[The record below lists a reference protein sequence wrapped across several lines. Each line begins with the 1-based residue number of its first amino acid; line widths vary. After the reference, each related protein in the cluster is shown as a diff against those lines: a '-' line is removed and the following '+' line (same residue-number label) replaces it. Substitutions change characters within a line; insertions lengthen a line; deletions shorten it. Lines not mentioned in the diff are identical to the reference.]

1 MAQEKKYLIGIDA
14 GTTSIKAIILDS
26 ESNMI
31 AAAGQEYTLD
41 TGPDDSC
48 ELDPEIYWNITCAI
62 IKKLLQK
69 SKINPGDIKG
79 LAFSSQG
86 ETIIAVDKQGKP
98 LRKAIIWLDNRSG
111 KEAKI
116 IEENFSKQHLMNVT
130 GQPEVLP
137 LWPAT
142 RILWL
147 KHNEPEIFNQVG
159 KFLLV
164 EDYLL
169 FKLTGRFCT
178 EYSLVSST
186 LYFDFKHKVWWDEML
201 SFLGISS
208 DQLPDL
214 YPSGTIIGELTSDAA
229 SATGLTT
236 KTSCVT
242 GSYDHPAGAIGAGNI
257 APGMVTLT
265 IGASMAMCVTLDKP
279 ITDVSN
285 KLPCQCHA
293 LQDLYFLLPYGQ
305 TAGMVLKWFKDE
317 FCHEEINRSKLINCD
332 PYDLIVAHA
341 EEVPAGAEGLIMLP
355 HLMGTGSPEF
365 NANMKGVFAGI
376 QMGMKKGHFV
386 RSIIESVIAMT
397 ARNIEM
403 IKEKGIAI
411 KTIYMLGGGAKN
423 KIWSQTLADMTG
435 ISVATL
441 TQTENASMGAALI
454 AGVGVG
460 IFKDFE
466 SACSIAVKVQA
477 RYEPN
482 SENYSVYRKVYKE
495 YIALYESLQNFW

>member
-1 MAQEKKYLIGIDA
+1 MAHGKTYLLGIDA
-14 GTTSIKAIILDS
+14 GTTSIKALILDS
-26 ESNMI
+26 DSKVV
-31 AAAGQEYTLD
+31 ASAGQEYTLD
-41 TGPDDSC
+41 TGSDDSC
-48 ELDPEIYWNITCAI
+48 ELDPEVYWKITCAI
-62 IKKLLQK
+62 IRELLQK
-69 SKINPGDIKG
+69 SKIDPALVKG

-86 ETIIAVDKQGKP
+86 ETIIAVDKNGKP

-116 IEENFSKQHLMNVT
+116 LDERFDKQHLMEIT
-130 GQPEVLP
+130 GQPEIQP

-147 KHNEPEIFNQVG
+147 KENEPEIFKQVG

-169 FKLTGRFCT
+169 FRLTGKFCT

-186 LYFDFKHKVWWDEML
+186 LYFDFQRKIWWDEML
-201 SFLGISS
+201 SFLGISPE
-208 DQLPDL
+208 QLPDL
-214 YPSGTIIGELTSDAA
+214 HPSGSVIGELTSAAA
-229 SATGLTT
+229 SATGLTA
-236 KTSCVT
+236 KTLCVT

-279 ITDVSN
+279 ITDASN

-293 LQDLYFLLPYGQ
+293 LKDLYFLLPYGQ

-317 FCHEEINRSKLINCD
+317 FCLEEIEKSKQLNCD

-341 EEVPAGAEGLIMLP
+341 EEVSAGAEGLLMLP

-386 RSIIESVIAMT
+386 RAIIESVIAMT

-403 IKEKGIAI
+403 IADKGIAI
-411 KTIYMLGGGAKN
+411 NTIYMLGGGAKN
-423 KIWSQTLADMTG
+423 RIWSQTLADMTG
-435 ISVATL
+435 IPVATL

-466 SACSIAVKVQA
+466 IACGVCVKLQA

-482 SENYSVYRKVYKE
+482 PANYAVYRKVYSE
-495 YIALYESLQNFW
+495 YIKLYESLKNFW